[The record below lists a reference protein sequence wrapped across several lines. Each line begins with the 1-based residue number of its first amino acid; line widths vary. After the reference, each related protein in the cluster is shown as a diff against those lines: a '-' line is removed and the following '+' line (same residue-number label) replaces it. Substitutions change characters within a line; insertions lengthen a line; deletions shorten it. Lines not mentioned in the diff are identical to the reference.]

1 MEIKEFKN
9 FKPIS
14 NKKNKL
20 LELIYNNR
28 NNKIDLLEHDEFFL
42 LYEVKN
48 IKRNLPNLNLD
59 KDFYNEVVSLIS
71 LENKIEYNKKILKKI
86 NTNNF
91 TRADFKKISG
101 KIEKMNL
108 KSINDSVTLP
118 KESLAVI
125 YSMSKDNF
133 NLIVDK
139 KNDVYLINL
148 VDINLVELDKTNS
161 KYLEYQNKAKDKIG
175 NLLFESYDAII
186 NNKYKVNV
194 NNQTVER
201 IKNFFR

>member
-1 MEIKEFKN
+1 
-9 FKPIS
+9 
-14 NKKNKL
+14 
-20 LELIYNNR
+20 
-28 NNKIDLLEHDEFFL
+28 
-42 LYEVKN
+42 
-48 IKRNLPNLNLD
+48 
-59 KDFYNEVVSLIS
+59 
-71 LENKIEYNKKILKKI
+71 
-86 NTNNF
+86 
-91 TRADFKKISG
+91 
-101 KIEKMNL
+101 MNL

-148 VDINLVELDKTNS
+148 VDINLVELDETNS

-175 NLLFESYDAII
+175 NLLFESYDVVI
-186 NNKYKVNV
+186 NNKYKVNI
-194 NNQTVER
+194 NKQTVER

>member
-1 MEIKEFKN
+1 MN
-9 FKPIS
+9 F
-14 NKKNKL
+14 
-20 LELIYNNR
+20 
-28 NNKIDLLEHDEFFL
+28 
-42 LYEVKN
+42 
-48 IKRNLPNLNLD
+48 
-59 KDFYNEVVSLIS
+59 FYYMRL
-71 LENKIEYNKKILKKI
+71 KILKKI

-175 NLLFESYDAII
+175 NLLFESYDVVI
-186 NNKYKVNV
+186 NNKYKVNI
-194 NNQTVER
+194 NKQTVER